1 MAVWGNFKIAIFVSI
16 SKGSEGFLYVFSDH
30 VLQAR
35 GRGSNGTPAALP
47 RGQTG
52 PPNPRLPTQQG

>member
-16 SKGSEGFLYVFSDH
+16 FKGSEGFLYVFSDH

-35 GRGSNGTPAALP
+35 GRG
-47 RGQTG
+47 Q
-52 PPNPRLPTQQG
+52 

>member
-1 MAVWGNFKIAIFVSI
+1 MNFVCIFRPRI
-16 SKGSEGFLYVFSDH
+16 TGPWQG
-30 VLQAR
+30 
-35 GRGSNGTPAALP
+35 GGSNGTPAALP